1 MKNSKIVSI
10 GVKKLKERELPAPY
24 LESLDSD
31 TWERFLAEYDH
42 YPLRII
48 AIIAKVTDFTIS
60 KNRIRARKRITAIFR
75 GSSKQ
80 SISDQLKGTR
90 MRPEL
95 TMKALSEYIGSFDS
109 KRSLDPRA
117 LDGKSFVHFFICG
130 LFPSRLR
137 VRVRTAIGPDGEDV
151 EEAIRQSLSLGS
163 ELVRCVTEGLE
174 VQRQIEAE
182 KSRRSST

>member
-42 YPLRII
+42 YRSLGGKRFWPTLCSAAALRII

-95 TMKALSEYIGSFDS
+95 TMKAISEYIG
-109 KRSLDPRA
+109 
-117 LDGKSFVHFFICG
+117 
-130 LFPSRLR
+130 
-137 VRVRTAIGPDGEDV
+137 
-151 EEAIRQSLSLGS
+151 
-163 ELVRCVTEGLE
+163 
-174 VQRQIEAE
+174 
-182 KSRRSST
+182 